1 MGHILSRPIRPSL
14 IQIHRL
20 KSELSSL
27 KHGNVIYFLGC
38 GFMSWMLAPTSLILG
53 GALALVAIGSGVQY
67 LDRIR
72 DGFLL
77 DNQRTDQTNRPPQ
90 TPEEDLIQ
98 EYKNAHMDISL
109 HRKSFAFSL
118 GQLPLLGISLLG
130 CISTGNVLGAA
141 LLCAAVGYSTKQTF
155 KSLQRWD
162 DGLIHKKHIQEDL
175 KQIPKDLLHTS
186 QPGLGTLPDLSYRG
200 VTSETSPKISQGSGE
215 DPSIHRAP
223 SLGRKN
229 KI

>member
-14 IQIHRL
+14 TQIHRL

-72 DGFLL
+72 DGLLL
-77 DNQRTDQTNRPPQ
+77 DHQRTNQTNRPPQ
-90 TPEEDLIQ
+90 NPEEDLIQ
-98 EYKNAHMDISL
+98 NYKNAHMDISL
-109 HRKSFAFSL
+109 HRKSFMFSL

-155 KSLQRWD
+155 TSLHRWD
-162 DGLIHKKHIQEDL
+162 DALIHKKHIQDDL
-175 KQIPKDLLHTS
+175 NQILKTS
-186 QPGLGTLPDLSYRG
+186 ADVSQVELGTLPDLSYSG
-200 VTSETSPKISQGSGE
+200 VSLEKTPTVSQTVGD
-215 DPSIHRAP
+215 DPVVQAP
-223 SLGRKN
+223 STLVRKN
-229 KI
+229 KM

>member
-20 KSELSSL
+20 KTELSSL

-72 DGFLL
+72 DGLLL
-77 DNQRTDQTNRPPQ
+77 DHQRTNQTNRPPQ
-90 TPEEDLIQ
+90 NPEEDLIQ
-98 EYKNAHMDISL
+98 NYKNAHMDISL
-109 HRKSFAFSL
+109 HRKSFMFSL
-118 GQLPLLGISLLG
+118 GELPLLGISLLG

-155 KSLQRWD
+155 KSLHRWD
-162 DGLIHKKHIQEDL
+162 DGLIHKKHIQDDL
-175 KQIPKDLLHTS
+175 NQILKSPPYVP
-186 QPGLGTLPDLSYRG
+186 QPGMGALPDLSYSG
-200 VTSETSPKISQGSGE
+200 ASLEKAPTASQKVEDEPALQATST
-215 DPSIHRAP
+215 
-223 SLGRKN
+223 LVRKN
-229 KI
+229 KM